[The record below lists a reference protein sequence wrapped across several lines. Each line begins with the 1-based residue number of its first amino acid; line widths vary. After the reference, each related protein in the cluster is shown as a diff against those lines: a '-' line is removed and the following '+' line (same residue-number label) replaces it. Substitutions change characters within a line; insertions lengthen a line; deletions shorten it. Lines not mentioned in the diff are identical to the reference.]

1 MSDGPFNFYTEH
13 RLIGL
18 TGVTARNLPEL
29 LKGLET
35 VPGASIFYHTHQ
47 AYLAHHFERL
57 LFYNDFALWVSEA
70 LHQDALAERLV
81 AIDLLSFTTIRG
93 LREAIIALVAEHM
106 SRGEWLPGDCPP
118 GDEFHFCRS
127 KSFPVPTNI
136 VARDIPEFFEKLN
149 QVTTVSLFYHFFEA
163 RLRLGRA
170 TNDFSRWI
178 ADQGEPE
185 LARAIDQLDPYIRT
199 LEELRGDIVNLGRDR
214 VRCHDGGAPGL

>member
-1 MSDGPFNFYTEH
+1 MADGPFIFYTEH

-18 TGVTARNLPEL
+18 TGIAARNLPEL

-47 AYLAHHFERL
+47 EYLAHHFQKP
-57 LFYNDFALWVSEA
+57 LFYNDFALWVSQAIHE
-70 LHQDALAERLV
+70 DELAEKLAAV
-81 AIDLLSFTTIRG
+81 DLLLFTAIKD
-93 LREAIIALVAEHM
+93 LRERIVGIVRRHM
-106 SRGEWLPGDCPP
+106 GEDHWVPRDCPP

-136 VARDIPEFFEKLN
+136 VAHDIPEFFEKLP

-163 RLRLGRA
+163 RLRLGRP

-185 LARAIDQLDPYIRT
+185 LARSIDQLDPYIRT
-199 LEELRGDIVNLGRDR
+199 LEELRDDIVALGR
-214 VRCHDGGAPGL
+214 GFTK